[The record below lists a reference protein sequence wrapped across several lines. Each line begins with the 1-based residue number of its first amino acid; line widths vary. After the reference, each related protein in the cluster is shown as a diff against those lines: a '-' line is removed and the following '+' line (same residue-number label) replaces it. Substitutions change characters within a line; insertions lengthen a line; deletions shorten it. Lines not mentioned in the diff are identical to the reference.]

1 MFFHVESISC
11 DLSFQPDI
19 SELGERSVHQ
29 GAAAMVVVED
39 LEGIVTKLAWLAEVR
54 SRAWVGMEFLFV
66 DGSDH
71 PLCSQDTGV
80 VPVQLIPNPST
91 SVNGV
96 IIRLVGDSNGVV
108 LHWVVF
114 EPAQVPHY
122 SCFSLLVAETVVSP
136 RRVPKISSRASTT
149 RRSGCFD
156 PGDFDVSSNRSF
168 FFFSFFLLRIT
179 FSFCESCQ
187 FFFTCLEGIV

>member
-29 GAAAMVVVED
+29 GTAAMVVIED
-39 LEGIVTKLAWLAEVR
+39 LEGIVTKLVWLAEVR
-54 SRAWVGMEFLFV
+54 SRAWVGMKFLFV

-71 PLCSQDTGV
+71 PLCSQGMGV
-80 VPVQLIPNPST
+80 GPVQLVPNPFT

-96 IIRLVGDSNGVV
+96 IIHLVGNLNGVT

-136 RRVPKISSRASTT
+136 RRVPKISSRARAT

-156 PGDFDVSSNRSF
+156 SGDFEVFSDCSFLF
-168 FFFSFFLLRIT
+168 FFFSLLRIA
-179 FSFCESCQ
+179 FSFCESRQ